1 MSYSSSL
8 EIQKENIENLS
19 NIFYKNILSNENILE
34 SLKSLSKEGEL
45 PKELRPTA
53 WKIFLGTLPNNSDI
67 KDWIE
72 KTNNQ
77 RAKYRK
83 KIKKYFSIKKY
94 KGDPLGG
101 GNNKKNER
109 DYNTLHE
116 ENELRR
122 IINLDIV
129 RTYQNINLFLQENI
143 KKLLLNILF
152 IWCKENEDV
161 SYRQGMNELLAIL
174 IICFYPYYFA
184 FQEEPKPTKDD
195 IIKYLNL
202 SSKNDK
208 KYNLLIYSYFHD
220 EEEIES
226 DLYYIFNS
234 LMKKGMKNLFD
245 PRVLVKNSDQYKL
258 YELFPNIFKDDI
270 EEEKSDYISRRCFL
284 LINEKLKII
293 DEELFQYLKKAD
305 INCGAFLQ
313 KWLRCIFSREFELY
327 QVYTLWDV
335 ILVQDYIDDNN
346 QKYSFMLMDCICLSM
361 IIRIRKKILKRDQND
376 IFTLLFKYPHF
387 DDVKEIIILAY
398 NIYQF
403 INEKIKGKKIDS
415 KIILNIAQSFKE
427 KENENEKDDELIKN
441 SNKIKGFYYTDK
453 AQEITQKSNY
463 NNEFGNNQE
472 YNIKSNYL
480 ENNNSNNSNSMYNYT
495 RDFQSNKF
503 INDAI
508 SSLGKIGNKLKDQL
522 KIAKEAVL
530 GLEDSDKNNVEN
542 DNMNYRKENKMSDL
556 FDIPDL
562 NKEKDKEANR
572 NNINLNDNNNIIK
585 DKKDFSDI
593 IKRLQKIDNKY
604 NKYFEEEDK
613 EEIKKIIS
621 ELLK

>member
-8 EIQKENIENLS
+8 KIQKETIENLS
-19 NIFYKNILSNENILE
+19 DIFSQNILSNENIPE
-34 SLKSLSKEGEL
+34 SLKSLSKDGDL

-53 WKIFLGTLPNNSDI
+53 WKIFLGALPSNSDI

-77 RAKYRK
+77 RVKYKK

-94 KGDPLGG
+94 KGDPLGS
-101 GNNKKNER
+101 GNTKKNER

-174 IICFYPYYFA
+174 ILCFYPYYFT
-184 FQEEPKPTKDD
+184 FQEKPKPKKDD
-195 IIKYLNL
+195 IIKYVNL
-202 SSKNDK
+202 STNTDK
-208 KYNLLIYSYFHD
+208 KYNLLIYNYFHD

-245 PRVLVKNSDQYKL
+245 PNVLVKNSEQYKL
-258 YELFPNIFKDDI
+258 YESFPNIFKD
-270 EEEKSDYISRRCFL
+270 ETGEEKSDYISRRCFL

-293 DEELFQYLKKAD
+293 DEELFQYFKKLD
-305 INCGAFLQ
+305 INCGVFLQ
-313 KWLRCIFSREFELY
+313 KWLRCIFSREFELH
-327 QVYTLWDV
+327 QVFALWDV
-335 ILVQDYIDDNN
+335 ILVQDYIDENN
-346 QKYSFMLMDCICLSM
+346 QKYSFIFMDCICLSM

-376 IFTLLFKYPHF
+376 IFALLFKYPHF
-387 DDVKEIIILAY
+387 GDVKEIIILAY

-403 INEKIKGKKIDS
+403 INERIKGKILDS
-415 KIILNIAQSFKE
+415 KIILNIVQSFKE
-427 KENENEKDDELIKN
+427 KENDNEKDDELIKN
-441 SNKIKGFYYTDK
+441 ANKIKGVYYTDK
-453 AQEITQKSNY
+453 TQEINQKNNKIIENG
-463 NNEFGNNQE
+463 NNEE
-472 YNIKSNYL
+472 YNIKNNFL
-480 ENNNSNNSNSMYNYT
+480 ENKYNNNRNNGMYSYGI
-495 RDFQSNKF
+495 DFQSNKF
-503 INDAI
+503 INGAI

-530 GLEDSDKNNVEN
+530 GLEDNDINNTQNN
-542 DNMNYRKENKMSDL
+542 DMNYKKENKMSDL
-556 FDIPDL
+556 FDIPNFNEQKEIKKSKL
-562 NKEKDKEANR
+562 NFSD
-572 NNINLNDNNNIIK
+572 NNINIK

-593 IKRLQKIDNKY
+593 IKRLQKLDNKY

-613 EEIKKIIS
+613 KEIEEIIN